1 MTRKMQLLLLPTVFC
16 FLAATGFRS
25 SLDPG
30 AVSTIEAAPA
40 AGKPD
45 HALWDQLLRK
55 HVDEVGRVDYA
66 GFRADRSELDAYLAS
81 LRTHPVQD
89 SWSGAEKMAY
99 WINAYNAFTIKM
111 IVKNFPVKSIMDLHG
126 GKAWDVEWIELGD
139 QTYTL
144 NQIENDIL
152 RPQFEDAR
160 IHFAVNC
167 AARSCPPLLNR
178 AWMAS
183 NLEANFE
190 KQARA
195 FINNKKYN
203 RITPNSVQVSRI
215 FEWYAG
221 DFGNLIDFLN
231 RYSTTKIKS
240 GAAVSYL
247 EYDWGLNEGP

>member
-1 MTRKMQLLLLPTVFC
+1 MIRKMQLLLLPAAVF
-16 FLAATGFRS
+16 FLAATGFRPS
-25 SLDPG
+25 NVQQEVSL
-30 AVSTIEAAPA
+30 VEETLA

-45 HALWDQLLRK
+45 HSIWDLLLRK

-66 GFRADRSELDAYLAS
+66 GFRSDRMKLDAYLAD
-81 LRTHPVQD
+81 LAANPVQEN
-89 SWSGAEKMAY
+89 WSSAEKMAY
-99 WINAYNAFTIKM
+99 WINAYNAFTIKL

-126 GKAWDVEWIELGD
+126 GKAWDLEWIELGS

-152 RPQFEDAR
+152 RPNYKDAR

-178 AWMAS
+178 AWTAS
-183 NLEANFE
+183 SLEANFE

-203 RITPNSVQVSRI
+203 KITPNSIQVSKI
-215 FEWYAG
+215 FDWYAG
-221 DFGNLIDFLN
+221 DFGNLIEFLN
-231 RYSTTKIKS
+231 RYSSTKISS
-240 GAAVSYL
+240 GAKITYL

>member
-1 MTRKMQLLLLPTVFC
+1 MTRKMQLLFFPA
-16 FLAATGFRS
+16 FLFFVITTGFRPVNDWWA
-25 SLDPG
+25 L
-30 AVSTIEAAPA
+30 TTMETAPA
-40 AGKPD
+40 AGKPN
-45 HALWDQLLRK
+45 HTLWDQLLRK
-55 HVDEVGRVDYA
+55 YVDEAGRVDYA

-81 LRTHPVQD
+81 LSNNPVQA
-89 SWSGAEKMAY
+89 SWSRAEKMAY
-99 WINAYNAFTIKM
+99 WINAYNAFTIKL

-126 GKAWDVEWIELGD
+126 GKAWDVQWIELGD

-183 NLEANFE
+183 NLEANFD

-231 RYSTTKIKS
+231 RYSTTKIKP